1 MRKFLSLIVVMM
13 LAFNV
18 KAQGLAITEAADFT
32 FSDNGTEKT
41 LFEVL
46 DGGQHALL
54 FFLNYQSTTD
64 ELRTIV
70 NGVYNSFGKNQNDV
84 YMIGIDQANE
94 SILLNQWAF
103 DYEVEYP
110 LVAKNQGANS
120 ISQTYGGM
128 TGVFTPALVL
138 IAPNHIILEEIWPIN
153 SAEQVVGIIN
163 DNLVTGDD
171 NTGNEGGDEPDTPG
185 DGGDEGDDNPST
197 PIELAVPQNLVA
209 TATETTITLTWE
221 AVDGATKYNI
231 YTPTSFDSDVLGI
244 TDTTYTFE
252 NLAEG
257 RYCFKVSALEDMG
270 YESDAAEAC
279 ATVGEE
285 PGDGGDDNIGD
296 EGDDE
301 GDDPNNPG
309 EGGDDNTGD
318 EGDDEGDDPNN
329 PGEGGD
335 DNTGDEGDDEGND
348 NPSTPIELAVPQ
360 NLVATATETTIVLT
374 WDTVDGAT
382 RYYIYE
388 GTALLDEVTET
399 TYTIENLAE
408 GRYCYKVSALEDIG
422 YESDAAEACAT
433 VGEEPGDGGEDPET
447 PVDPEEPGDDPEE
460 PGDNPSDSFNPAT
473 PTVVATT
480 TETTITLTWNAV
492 DGATEY
498 NIYTP
503 SNFDSNVLG
512 ITETTYTFENLITGV
527 EYCFQVSAVSLTGES
542 DAARVCAT
550 PGDEEEPVAPAAPVV
565 VADTVTETTVVLTWN
580 AVENATSYNVY
591 MDTVLVKNVTDTVYT
606 VTELTAETTYNFTVT
621 ALNNTLESAASN
633 VVTVTTLKVEGIV
646 ENTIAFSIYP
656 NPVNDKIYI
665 ETEVEVEEVVVYTIT
680 GVVAGHQ
687 SMVNGQQSTVID
699 VTNLN
704 SGIYFVKVVTSEGE
718 IVKRIVKK

>member
-1 MRKFLSLIVVMM
+1 MRKFLSLIVVLM
-13 LAFNV
+13 LCFNA
-18 KAQGLAITEAADFT
+18 KAQFVTVTKAVDFE
-32 FSDNGTEKT
+32 FSTDLKDKT

-54 FFLNYQSTTD
+54 YFMNCGSDTYTS
-64 ELRTIV
+64 II
-70 NGVYNSFGKNQNDV
+70 NGVYNNLGKNQNDV
-84 YMIGIDQANE
+84 YLIGLDPSNE
-94 SILLNQWAF
+94 SALLNNWATLNG
-103 DYEVEYP
+103 VEYP
-110 LVAKNQGANS
+110 LVAKAYS
-120 ISQTYGGM
+120 ISHAYGGSYGVM
-128 TGVFTPALVL
+128 TPTLVL
-138 IAPNHIILEEIWPIN
+138 IAPNHDIILKEIWPI
-153 SAEQVVGIIN
+153 SSIEQVVGIIN
-163 DNLVTGDD
+163 ENLVEVDEPSDGGDEETPVEPETPGEGED
-171 NTGNEGGDEPDTPG
+171 EGGDTDQPSGDENEDGNNEGNDPIKPDMPKVVATATATTITLTWDAVEGATEYNIFTPDGFATNILGLTETSYTFEGLTPETEYCFEVSAVFPTDESDMTKVCATTKANEEEPGEGEEPTPEEPG
-185 DGGDEGDDNPST
+185 DGGDEEPGDGDGQDPSDDENNPT
-197 PIELAVPQNLVA
+197 IPVELAMPKVSA
-209 TATETTITLTWE
+209 TATETTITLTWD
-221 AVDGATKYNI
+221 AVEGATKYNI
-231 YTPTSFDSDVLGI
+231 YTPSSFDSNVFGI
-244 TDTTYTFE
+244 TETTYTFE

-257 RYCFKVSALEDMG
+257 RYCFQVSACEDMG

-279 ATVGEE
+279 ATIGEE
-285 PGDGGDDNIGD
+285 PGDGD
-296 EGDDE
+296 
-301 GDDPNNPG
+301 
-309 EGGDDNTGD
+309 
-318 EGDDEGDDPNN
+318 
-329 PGEGGD
+329 
-335 DNTGDEGDDEGND
+335 
-348 NPSTPIELAVPQ
+348 
-360 NLVATATETTIVLT
+360 
-374 WDTVDGAT
+374 
-382 RYYIYE
+382 
-388 GTALLDEVTET
+388 
-399 TYTIENLAE
+399 
-408 GRYCYKVSALEDIG
+408 
-422 YESDAAEACAT
+422 
-433 VGEEPGDGGEDPET
+433 EDPET

-460 PGDNPSDSFNPAT
+460 PGDNPSDPFNPAT

-704 SGIYFVKVVTSEGE
+704 SGIYFVKVVTENGE
-718 IVKRIVKK
+718 VVKRFVKK